1 MVRKTKEEVSNVS
14 DAVLKLV
21 NRVKG
26 IVQELQDGGIEY
38 LKYVDILK
46 LDKAFDIVVEE
57 ENLKY
62 QQYKIE
68 QGEDKGT
75 VTRCYWKD
83 LVRADHPDVHV
94 EENDNDWRKKELP

>member
-1 MVRKTKEEVSNVS
+1 MARKMKEEFSGTS

-62 QQYKIE
+62 QS
-68 QGEDKGT
+68 
-75 VTRCYWKD
+75 
-83 LVRADHPDVHV
+83 
-94 EENDNDWRKKELP
+94 

>member
-1 MVRKTKEEVSNVS
+1 MARKTKEEVSNVS

-46 LDKAFDIVVEE
+46 LDKAFDIVVE
-57 ENLKY
+57 
-62 QQYKIE
+62 KIKVLL
-68 QGEDKGT
+68 QD
-75 VTRCYWKD
+75 VTGKT
-83 LVRADHPDVHV
+83 
-94 EENDNDWRKKELP
+94 